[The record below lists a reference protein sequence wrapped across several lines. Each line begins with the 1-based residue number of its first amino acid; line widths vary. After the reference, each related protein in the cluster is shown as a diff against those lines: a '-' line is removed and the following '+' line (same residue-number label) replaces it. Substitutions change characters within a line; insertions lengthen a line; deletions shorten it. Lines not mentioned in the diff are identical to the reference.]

1 MEPALEPAQDST
13 PGPTPGS
20 VPPGDSPG
28 GSSPESEEKQRHL
41 PAGRKAQLATYVS
54 EAGQVT
60 VTELATRFGVS
71 SDTIRRDL
79 DQLSNDGVLVR
90 TYGGAVSQSTMAP
103 VDSTIDV
110 RLKLQQDEKDVI
122 ATLAVGLIENGF
134 TIMLNGGTTTLA
146 VARALR
152 NHRDLTVATNSLPIP
167 PAIPETAVRGVYLVG
182 GAVRLLTQTTVGAL
196 TFRTAGGNEL
206 EVRCDLALIAVGA
219 VSADAGYTTS
229 NLAEAEMMREMCSRS
244 SRVAI
249 LADSTK
255 FGRRLFAQV
264 CALGDVDYLIT
275 DAPPPADLRAALA
288 AAGVEILFPQT

>member
-1 MEPALEPAQDST
+1 M
-13 PGPTPGS
+13 
-20 VPPGDSPG
+20 
-28 GSSPESEEKQRHL
+28 
-41 PAGRKAQLATYVS
+41 S

-122 ATLAVGLIENGF
+122 AALAVGLIENGF

-146 VARALR
+146 VARALHH
-152 NHRDLTVATNSLPIP
+152 HRDLTVATNSLPIP
-167 PAIPETAVRGVYLVG
+167 PAIPESAVRGVYLVG

-206 EVRCDLALIAVGA
+206 EVSCDLALIAVGA

-264 CALGDVDYLIT
+264 CALSDVDYLIT

-288 AAGVEILFPQT
+288 AAGVEILFPEL